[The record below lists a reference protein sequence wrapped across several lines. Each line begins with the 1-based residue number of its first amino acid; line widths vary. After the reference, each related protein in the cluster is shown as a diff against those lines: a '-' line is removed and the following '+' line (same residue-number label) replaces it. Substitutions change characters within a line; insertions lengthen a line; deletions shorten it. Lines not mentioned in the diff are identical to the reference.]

1 MGVWGVSV
9 LLPRAWML
17 NGAITA
23 AKNMAA
29 FVLVNG
35 QVAPKAKLLWQKADR
50 VSLLTT
56 LDAYGGILL
65 KGDWMGSWGRWL
77 CTKLKCGLELPAL

>member
-35 QVAPKAKLLWQKADR
+35 KVAPKAKLLWQKADR

-56 LDAYGGILL
+56 LDAWHIARRKWDGELGEVAMYQTQ
-65 KGDWMGSWGRWL
+65 KR
-77 CTKLKCGLELPAL
+77 GLELPAL